1 MKKKNYL
8 ITGITGFAGAHLAN
22 LLHEEGHN
30 VYGLIRGSNGME
42 TDILDVVPTDSF
54 KHFNFI
60 YGDLTDQ
67 QAMNAIF
74 QQVRFDG
81 CFHLAAQSHPPTS
94 LLYPL
99 DTFRVNIMGSANLI
113 DAIQNYQPECKLMFC
128 STSEV
133 YGNSGQDGGLLKETD
148 LLVPSNPYAASKA
161 ATDLYMQERMTN
173 GKIKGFITRAFS
185 HTGPRRGKNFSI
197 SADAYQ
203 VALIMKG
210 LNDPS
215 VRGLE
220 HPAIE
225 VGNLET
231 TRVVLD
237 VRCIVRAYY
246 LLMINPGS
254 EGKIFNVCGDTPR
267 KMAFFTDKLI
277 SLSKM
282 NIEKN
287 ISEKYFRKI
296 DIYYQH
302 GDTSALTALT
312 GWCPEISIEQTMEDL
327 LNYWLKKLS

>member
-1 MKKKNYL
+1 MKKNFL

-22 LLHEEGHN
+22 LLHAEGHN

-42 TDILDVVPTDSF
+42 TDILDVIDSDCF
-54 KHFNFI
+54 KHLNFI

-67 QAMNAIF
+67 QAMNTIF
-74 QQVRFDG
+74 HKHRFDG

-94 LLYPL
+94 LLFPL

-113 DAIQNYQPECKLMFC
+113 DAIQIYQPHCKLMFC

-133 YGNSGQDGGLLKETD
+133 YGNSGKDGHLLKETD
-148 LLVPSNPYAASKA
+148 VLTPSNPYAASKA
-161 ATDLYMQERMTN
+161 ATDIYMQERMTN

-203 VALIMKG
+203 VAQIMKG
-210 LNDPS
+210 IVTP

-237 VRCIVRAYY
+237 VRDIVRAYY

-254 EGKIFNVCGDTPR
+254 CSKVFNVCGDTPR
-267 KMAFFTDKLI
+267 KMEYFTDTLI

-282 NIEKN
+282 DIEKV
-287 ISEKYFRKI
+287 ISEKYYRKI

-302 GDTSALTALT
+302 GDTTALTELT
-312 GWCPEISIEQTMEDL
+312 GWCPEININQTMEDL